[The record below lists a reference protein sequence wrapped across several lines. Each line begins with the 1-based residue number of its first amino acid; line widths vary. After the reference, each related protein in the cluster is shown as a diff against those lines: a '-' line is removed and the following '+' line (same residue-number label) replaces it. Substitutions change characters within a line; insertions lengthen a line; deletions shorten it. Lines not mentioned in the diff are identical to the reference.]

1 MKKIQNIMVALTGD
15 KNEQAVVSEAVRF
28 TEQLNGTLT
37 AIRVNDIHAGE
48 MSMMMD
54 SPKEI
59 KAETIRSHIIEYGFK
74 DYAEK
79 LDIRIVE
86 GEDIGETIAENCSD
100 CDLLIVGHRKMSDF
114 KAGVSDSTDEGITN
128 EVPCPVLVVEKK

>member
-79 LDIRIVE
+79 IDIRIVE

>member
-1 MKKIQNIMVALTGD
+1 MKKIQNIMVALAGD
-15 KNEQAVVSEAVRF
+15 KNEQTVFSEAVRF
-28 TEQLNGTLT
+28 AEQLNGTLT

-59 KAETIRSHIIEYGFK
+59 KAETIRSQIIEYGFK
-74 DYAEK
+74 DYGEK
-79 LDIRIVE
+79 LAIRIVE

-100 CDLLIVGHRKMSDF
+100 CDLLIVGHKKMSDF
-114 KAGVSDSTDEGITN
+114 KAGISDSTDENITN
-128 EVPCPVLVVEKK
+128 EVPCPVLVVEKQ

>member
-59 KAETIRSHIIEYGFK
+59 KAERIRSQIIEYGFK
-74 DYAEK
+74 DYADK
-79 LDIRIVE
+79 LDIRIV
-86 GEDIGETIAENCSD
+86 
-100 CDLLIVGHRKMSDF
+100 K
-114 KAGVSDSTDEGITN
+114 
-128 EVPCPVLVVEKK
+128 

>member
-1 MKKIQNIMVALTGD
+1 MVSLLCSDDEGVVLG
-15 KNEQAVVSEAVRF
+15 QAVFFAEKFDASLV
-28 TEQLNGTLT
+28 
-37 AIRVNDIHAGE
+37 AIHVNDTHAGE

-79 LDIRIVE
+79 LDIRIVK

-114 KAGVSDSTDEGITN
+114 KAGVSDSTDESITN

>member
-1 MKKIQNIMVALTGD
+1 MVALTGD

-79 LDIRIVE
+79 IDIRIVE

-128 EVPCPVLVVEKK
+128 EVPCPVLVVEKKVKKG